1 MISSYTL
8 QACWKKYYWSRMHST
23 K

>member
-8 QACWKKYYWSRMHST
+8 QACLKKYYWSRMHST